1 MTGLCIPKNPLFFQA
16 TLSKNPIIIHP
27 SHHLFA
33 LQHSE
38 SERKPMEPTI
48 NIDQWMDE
56 FSLKLKGVFGDRLLL
71 VGIQGSR
78 ARNEARPGSDIDA
91 VVVIDGLSPEDLK
104 LYESIVGSM
113 SLSELACGFI
123 GSADVLAAWP
133 RYDAFN
139 LVKDTHIHFGSF
151 DFMDT
156 LFTAEDALNSAKAVA
171 AEVYHALVH
180 TVVFDDQNLGSIL
193 DACIKPAF
201 FAMRALRF
209 ANLGTFPATRAE
221 MRELATENE
230 TLFLDAYDGK
240 VNMDTPEAIEKLADR
255 LIAWA
260 ADIITLDATDH
271 VLP

>member
-1 MTGLCIPKNPLFFQA
+1 
-16 TLSKNPIIIHP
+16 
-27 SHHLFA
+27 
-33 LQHSE
+33 
-38 SERKPMEPTI
+38 MEPTI

-56 FSLKLKGVFGDRLLL
+56 FSTKLKDAFGDRLKL

-78 ARNEARPGSDIDA
+78 ARGEARPDSDIDA
-91 VVVIDGLSPEDLK
+91 VVVIDRLS
-104 LYESIVGSM
+104 
-113 SLSELACGFI
+113 SELACGFV
-123 GSADVLAAWP
+123 GSTDVLAAWQ

-139 LVKDTHIHFGSF
+139 LVKDTRVHYGSF
-151 DFMDT
+151 DFMNT
-156 LFTAEDALNSAKAVA
+156 HFTAEDAINSAKAVA
-171 AEVYHALVH
+171 AEIYHAMVH

-260 ADIITLDATDH
+260 ADIITLEASA
-271 VLP
+271 L